1 MRYLYLFLLTAT
13 LAACDPG
20 ATTPEETTPAA
31 PDREA
36 DGEEPMM
43 LTAAGV
49 ESETVFDFEDI
60 IWGFTWLPDGRILAT
75 VKDGRFLL
83 IDGDGHTEIAGAPEV
98 RDAGQGGLLDVLLD
112 QDFENNRYVYLT
124 YSRPEQGGE
133 LGFTS
138 VGRGTLSQD
147 ATRLENFTS
156 LYDGGP
162 ATDKGQH
169 YGSRMVW
176 GPENGH
182 LYFTIGDRGN
192 RDENPQDTTRDG
204 GKVYR
209 ITADGAI
216 PQDNPFAGV
225 PGAKEAIY
233 SYGHRNLQGLAVH
246 PETGAIWE
254 HEHGPRGGDEVN
266 VIEAGKNYGWP
277 VITYG
282 INYDGTQITQEV
294 GMEGMEQPVHY
305 WVPSI
310 APSGMAFVTGDR
322 YPGWKND
329 LLVGSL
335 RFSFLKLV
343 HLDGTEVT
351 GEQDLIKNIGRLR
364 DVRMGPDDYIYAS
377 IEGTGIVRV
386 VPRSDELSR

>member
-1 MRYLYLFLLTAT
+1 MRLLLTTLLATFLL
-13 LAACDPG
+13 ACDP
-20 ATTPEETTPAA
+20 AADTTQSSVAGA
-31 PDREA
+31 PDRAAETGA
-36 DGEEPMM
+36 PTTM

-49 ESETVFDFEDI
+49 THEVVFPFEDI
-60 IWGFTWLPDGRILAT
+60 LWGFTWLPDGRMLAT

-83 IDGDGHTEIAGAPEV
+83 IDGENSTEISGVPEV

-112 QDFENNRYVYLT
+112 QDFASNRYVYLT
-124 YSRPEQGGE
+124 WSRSEDGGE
-133 LGFTS
+133 KGFTS
-138 VGRGTLSQD
+138 VGRGRLSDDGTQ
-147 ATRLENFTS
+147 LENFTS

-176 GPENGH
+176 GPEDGH

-209 ITADGAI
+209 IAADGSI
-216 PQDNPFAGV
+216 PSDNPFVNA
-225 PGAKEAIY
+225 PNAKTAIY
-233 SYGHRNLQGLAVH
+233 SFGHRNLQGMTVH
-246 PETGAIWE
+246 PESGDIWE

-294 GMEGMEQPVHY
+294 AKEGMEQPLHY

-322 YPGWKND
+322 YPGWEND

-335 RFSFLKLV
+335 KYSYIKLV
-343 HLDGTEVT
+343 HLDGKEVT
-351 GEQDLIKNIGRLR
+351 GEQDIIKNIGRVR
-364 DVRMGPDDYIYAS
+364 DVRMGPDNYIYAS

-386 VPRSDELSR
+386 IPT

>member
-1 MRYLYLFLLTAT
+1 MRYLPLLALSGLLCT
-13 LAACDPG
+13 CDPAPETTN
-20 ATTPEETTPAA
+20 ATTETA
-31 PDREA
+31 PDRGAAVEA
-36 DGEEPMM
+36 EMM

-49 ESETVFDFEDI
+49 TAETVFPFEDVL
-60 IWGFTWLPDGRILAT
+60 WAFTWLPDGKLIAT
-75 VKDGRFLL
+75 VKDGRLLL
-83 IDGDGHTEIAGAPEV
+83 IDGETSTEISGAPEV
-98 RDAGQGGLLDVLLD
+98 RTVGQGGLLDVLLD
-112 QDFENNRYVYLT
+112 QDFATNRLVYLT
-124 YSRPEQGGE
+124 YSRSEEGGE
-133 LGFTS
+133 KGFTS
-138 VGRGTLSQD
+138 VGRGRLSD
-147 ATRLENFTS
+147 DGSTLENFTS

-176 GPENGH
+176 GPNDGM

-209 ITADGAI
+209 IAADGSI
-216 PQDNPFAGV
+216 PADNPFVGV
-225 PGAKEAIY
+225 EGAKEAIY
-233 SYGHRNLQGLAVH
+233 SYGHRNLQGLAVN
-246 PETGAIWE
+246 PTTGEIWE
-254 HEHGPRGGDEVN
+254 NEHGPRGGDEVN

-282 INYDGTQITQEV
+282 INYDGSQITEEV
-294 GMEGMEQPVHY
+294 AREGMEQPVHY

-322 YPGWKND
+322 YPGWEGD

-335 RFSFLKLV
+335 KFSYLKLV
-343 HLDGTEVT
+343 HLDGKNVT
-351 GEQDLIKNIGRLR
+351 GEQAIIKNIGRLR
-364 DVRMGPDDYIYAS
+364 DVRMGPDGYIYAS

-386 VPRSDELSR
+386 EPT

>member
-1 MRYLYLFLLTAT
+1 MRYTFLLILAT
-13 LAACDPG
+13 LLCTCDP
-20 ATTPEETTPAA
+20 APVTTQSSEEA
-31 PDREA
+31 PDRA
-36 DGEEPMM
+36 GDAEPEMM

-49 ESETVFDFEDI
+49 GTETVFEFEDI
-60 IWGFTWLPDGRILAT
+60 IWGFAWLPDGKMLAT
-75 VKDGRFLL
+75 VKDGRLL
-83 IDGDGHTEIAGAPEV
+83 LVDGNNSTEVSGAPEV
-98 RDAGQGGLLDVLLD
+98 RTTGQGGLLDVLLD
-112 QDFENNRYVYLT
+112 RDFADNRLVYLS
-124 YSRPEQGGE
+124 YSRSEEGGE
-133 LGFTS
+133 TGFTS
-138 VGRGTLSQD
+138 IGRGRLSD
-147 ATRLENFTS
+147 DGSALEDFTS

-176 GPENGH
+176 GADDGL

-209 ITADGAI
+209 IAADGSI
-216 PQDNPFAGV
+216 PDDNPFADLE
-225 PGAKEAIY
+225 GAKAAIY
-233 SYGHRNLQGLAVH
+233 SYGHRNPQGMVVH
-246 PETGAIWE
+246 PETGEIWE

-277 VITYG
+277 EITYG
-282 INYDGTQITQEV
+282 INYSGTQITQEV
-294 GMEGMEQPVHY
+294 AKAGMEQPLHY

-322 YPGWKND
+322 YAGWESD

-335 RFSFLKLV
+335 KFSYVKLV
-343 HLDGTEVT
+343 HLDDKTVT
-351 GEQDLIKNIGRLR
+351 GEQDIIKNIGRVR

-377 IEGTGIVRV
+377 IEGTGIVKV
-386 VPRSDELSR
+386 VTL

>member
-1 MRYLYLFLLTAT
+1 MPYLLLLSLALTLFSCDTELTPT
-13 LAACDPG
+13 ESVTEP
-20 ATTPEETTPAA
+20 A
-31 PDREA
+31 PDRA
-36 DGEEPMM
+36 DGGEAPMM

-49 ESETVFDFEDI
+49 RAETVFNFEDI
-60 IWGFTWLPDGRILAT
+60 LWGFTWLPDGRIVAT
-75 VKDGRFLL
+75 VKDGRLLL
-83 IDGDGHTEIAGAPEV
+83 IDGDSYTEIAGVPEV

-112 QDFENNRYVYLT
+112 QNYDDNRYLYLA
-124 YSRPEQGGE
+124 YSRPEDGGDK
-133 LGFTS
+133 GFTS
-138 VGRGTLSQD
+138 VGRGRLSAD
-147 ATRLENFTS
+147 GSRLENFTS

-176 GPENGH
+176 GPEDGM

-192 RDENPQDTTRDG
+192 RDENPQDITRDG

-209 ITADGAI
+209 ITADGQV
-216 PQDNPFAGV
+216 PDDNPFVGEAD
-225 PGAKEAIY
+225 AKTATY

-246 PETGAIWE
+246 PETGEIWE
-254 HEHGPRGGDEVN
+254 HEHGPRGGDEIN

-282 INYDGTQITQEV
+282 INYNGSQITEEV
-294 GMEGMEQPVHY
+294 AKEGMEQPLHY

-322 YPGWKND
+322 YAGWEND

-335 RFSFLKLV
+335 KYSYVKLV
-343 HLDGTEVT
+343 HLDGKTVT
-351 GEQDLIKNIGRLR
+351 GEQDIIRNIGRVR
-364 DVRMGPDDYIYAS
+364 DVRMGPDGYIYAS
-377 IEGTGIVRV
+377 IEGTGLVRV
-386 VPRSDELSR
+386 DVI